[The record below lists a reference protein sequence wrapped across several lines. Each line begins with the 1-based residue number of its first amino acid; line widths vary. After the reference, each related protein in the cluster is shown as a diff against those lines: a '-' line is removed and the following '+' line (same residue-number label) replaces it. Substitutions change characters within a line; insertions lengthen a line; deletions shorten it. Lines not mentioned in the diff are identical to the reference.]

1 MKIIDR
7 AAFLALPVGTLFSKF
22 DPHAFGPL
30 AIKGES
36 TAHDFW
42 VQDLDGPLKAN
53 GTGEWIDAIERAQDG
68 ADVEIDLD
76 VESRD
81 GLYDKDQLFAVWS
94 PDEVRTLIARLSKAV
109 EDSER
114 PRAR

>member
-1 MKIIDR
+1 MKIVDR
-7 AAFLALPVGTLFSKF
+7 ATFLAMPEGTLFSKF
-22 DPHAFGPL
+22 DPHVFGPL

-42 VQDLDGPLKAN
+42 VQYLDGPLKAN
-53 GTGEWIDAIERAQDG
+53 GTEEWVDAIDRALAG

-76 VESRD
+76 VEARD

-94 PDEVRTLIARLSKAV
+94 PDEVRSLIARLQKAV
-109 EDSER
+109 ADSTGGQG
-114 PRAR
+114 